1 MCVFVADTRQ
11 VLMQLFFSVFHGFV
25 VRGCRRTGCNA
36 LRYSIEARLAGRHAQ
51 ARVVESTAGR
61 EALEL
66 VVGINLVVLA
76 DEVAGGRAEQRLLRG
91 LGDDGLEVPG
101 AGRLAHVASVN
112 NLRVRHVARALR
124 EAGLPIEVRGAGRD
138 AVSAGI

>member
-51 ARVVESTAGR
+51 ARVVESAVGR
-61 EALEL
+61 ETLEL
-66 VVGINLVVLA
+66 VIGVNLIALA
-76 DEVAGGRAEQRLLRG
+76 DEVAQGVCCVDWETMDWKYPAHYTLLP
-91 LGDDGLEVPG
+91 LT
-101 AGRLAHVASVN
+101 
-112 NLRVRHVARALR
+112 
-124 EAGLPIEVRGAGRD
+124 I
-138 AVSAGI
+138 